1 MSSHYQGGFFLL
13 NVDER
18 LNSEEL
24 GKSSWSMSFN
34 NLFQK
39 AFSYL
44 CPALKPHHLFEGDE
58 AQLWQFR

>member
-1 MSSHYQGGFFLL
+1 M
-13 NVDER
+13 NVDKR

-24 GKSSWSMSFN
+24 GKSSWSTSFN
-34 NLFQK
+34 SLFQK